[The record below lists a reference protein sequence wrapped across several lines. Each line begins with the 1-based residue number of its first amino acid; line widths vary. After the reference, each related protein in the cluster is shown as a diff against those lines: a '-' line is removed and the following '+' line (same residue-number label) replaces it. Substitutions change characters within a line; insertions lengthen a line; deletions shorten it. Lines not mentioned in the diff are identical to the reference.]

1 MSQAAA
7 GASGLPRHVAV
18 IMDGNGRWAQRRAL
32 PRHLGH
38 RAGAK
43 AVRATV
49 EGCARRGVEALT
61 IFAFSSENWQRPQDE
76 VTRLMELFVESIDK
90 EVDELHRNGIRMRFI
105 GDLSRL
111 RAGLGAKI
119 AAAEARTAANQR
131 MTLFIAV
138 SYGGRWDIVEAARRL
153 AARAV
158 AGEITPAAI
167 DEALFADQLQ
177 LAGAPEPDLFIRTG
191 GEQRISNFLLWNL
204 AYSELY
210 FCDTLWPDF
219 DDAALERRVAFLRQP
234 AATLWPDRRAGRTMN
249 ARPARAHRDRAAARS
264 PGHRRAGLVAARGG
278 GGDDRGRDLRWR
290 LRMGRV
296 RAAALR
302 AGPARVRRRH
312 PAGARGR
319 RDARSRPALAHGLSC
334 ASPPSGG

>member
-90 EVDELHRNGIRMRFI
+90 EVDELHRNGIRVRFI
-105 GDLSRL
+105 GELSRL

-119 AAAEARTAANQR
+119 AAAESRTATNQR
-131 MTLFIAV
+131 MTLFIAI

-158 AGEITPAAI
+158 AGEIMPEAI
-167 DEALFADQLQ
+167 DEAMFADQLQ

-191 GEQRISNFLLWNL
+191 GESRISNFLLWNL

-219 DDAALERRVAFLRQP
+219 DDAAL
-234 AATLWPDRRAGRTMN
+234 D
-249 ARPARAHRDRAAARS
+249 
-264 PGHRRAGLVAARGG
+264 
-278 GGDDRGRDLRWR
+278 
-290 LRMGRV
+290 
-296 RAAALR
+296 AALR
-302 AGPARVRRRH
+302 FYASRVRRF
-312 PAGARGR
+312 GLT
-319 RDARSRPALAHGLSC
+319 DAQATR
-334 ASPPSGG
+334 